1 MNNIKQAAIGSH
13 YFERKFTTYL
23 FLITLIAFTVRIINI
38 TFASMWSDELYS
50 MLSVHPDN
58 SWYEVLYMQRKDQP
72 PVYFVL
78 LSYWTKV
85 FGFNDVS
92 ARALSVIIGT
102 VSVFAIGFVNKKL
115 FNARVGLLSA
125 FITAFGFAQIEHSL
139 EARFYGLLFLFVT
152 ISIYT
157 YSLTRN
163 SSKHKFLVHAFHGV
177 VCGTIILTH
186 HFGAMVVMAYG
197 LFDLVL
203 LFKKRFQLTELWYKA
218 VTWLTAVLVMA
229 PWVYFSYSSVNEVR
243 DYWLKIID
251 VPAYLLY
258 NIRYSTIFLVLILL
272 LGFAGY
278 ILAKVKVKEMI
289 TLLIVQILLVVTIP
303 VVFSYLLFPIL
314 VPRYSFAMGPA
325 IFTLLAIGLVA
336 FAEHMSRYKIAV
348 LIFIL
353 FLLSFDGLKASFFDK
368 EPLRKEPWRE
378 MAQWLRQ
385 QPDLQTT
392 DIYSVGYLLKG
403 RFTLDYY
410 LPEKKARNMQVDTA
424 GLSLVKRFYLVETNG
439 HDVLKKTEKDDLK
452 NRYDFKEVFIGFPK
466 AGQGGTITIFTAK
479 N

>member
-1 MNNIKQAAIGSH
+1 MATISLQTDFFTRRFTILLFAI
-13 YFERKFTTYL
+13 TV
-23 FLITLIAFTVRIINI
+23 IAFLLRVINI
-38 TFASMWSDELYS
+38 SYASLWSDELYS

-78 LSYWTKV
+78 LRYWTKL
-85 FGFNDVS
+85 FGFNDAS

-102 VSVFAIGFVNKKL
+102 ASVFAIGFVNEKV

-139 EARFYGLLFLFVT
+139 EARFYGLLFLFVS

-157 YSLTRN
+157 YSLTRK
-163 SSKHKFLVHAFHGV
+163 SKHTFLVHLFHGA

-203 LFKKRFQLTELWYKA
+203 LFRKRFQLTELWYKA
-218 VTWLTAVLVMA
+218 VTWFTAVLVLA
-229 PWVYFSYSSVNEVR
+229 PWVYFSYSSVQEVR
-243 DYWLKIID
+243 TYWLKIID
-251 VPAYLLY
+251 IPAYLLY
-258 NIRYSTIFLVLILL
+258 NIRYSTVLLVLLL
-272 LGFAGY
+272 LLAVAGY
-278 ILAKVKVKEMI
+278 ILAKIKVKEI
-289 TLLIVQILLVVTIP
+289 ISLLMVQILLVVIIP
-303 VVFSYLLFPIL
+303 VAFSYMLFPIL

-336 FAEHMSRYKIAV
+336 FTERMRQYKTAV
-348 LIFIL
+348 LVFIL
-353 FLLSFDGLKASFFDK
+353 FLLSFDGLKVSLFNK

-392 DIYSVGYLLKG
+392 ALYSVGYQLKK

-410 LPEKKARNMQVDTA
+410 LPEKKAVHMQVDTA

-439 HDVLKKTEKDDLK
+439 HDVLTKNEKDYLK
-452 NRYDFKEVFIGFPK
+452 SKYEYKEVFFGYPK
-466 AGQGGTITIFTAK
+466 GGQGGTITIFTAK

>member
-1 MNNIKQAAIGSH
+1 MTTTSLQTD
-13 YFERKFTTYL
+13 FFTKRFTIL
-23 FLITLIAFTVRIINI
+23 LVALTVIAFLLRVINI
-38 TFASMWSDELYS
+38 TYASLWSDELYS

-102 VSVFAIGFVNKKL
+102 ASVFAIGFVNGKL

-139 EARFYGLLFLFVT
+139 EARFYGLLFLFVS

-157 YSLTRN
+157 YSLTRSN
-163 SSKHKFLVHAFHGV
+163 NKHKFLVHAFHGA

-218 VTWLTAVLVMA
+218 VTWFSAVLVLA
-229 PWVYFSYSSVNEVR
+229 PWVWFSYSSVQEVR
-243 DYWLKIID
+243 TYWLKIID
-251 VPAYLLY
+251 IPAYLLY
-258 NIRYSTIFLVLILL
+258 NIRYSTVLIVLILL
-272 LGFAGY
+272 LAVAGY
-278 ILAKVKVKEMI
+278 ILAKIKVKEMI
-289 TLLIVQILLVVTIP
+289 SLFIVQILLVTIIP
-303 VVFSYLLFPIL
+303 VVFSYMLFPIL

-325 IFTLLAIGLVA
+325 IFTLLSIGLVA
-336 FAEHMSRYKIAV
+336 FAERITRYKIAV
-348 LIFIL
+348 WLFIL
-353 FLLSFDGLKASFFDK
+353 FLLSFDGINVSLFNK

-385 QPDLQTT
+385 QPDLQSTAL
-392 DIYSVGYLLKG
+392 YSVGYQLKK

-410 LPEKKARNMQVDTA
+410 LPEKKAVHMQVDTA

-439 HDVLKKTEKDDLK
+439 HDVLKKNEKDYLK
-452 NRYDFKEVFIGFPK
+452 SKYEYKEVFFGYPVG
-466 AGQGGTITIFTAK
+466 GQGGTITIFTAK